1 MKTENTATFV
11 GTCGDRAGGSR
22 LVVCIV
28 GRPGPGRTLKLC
40 PRLSSPADCYTSE
53 SALWDP
59 MHDACAMRMISGIIE
74 RPMPS
79 HACQPA
85 KQRSKYKQM
94 TKQTSRNQPMRTS
107 EASSFDT
114 TSKEHIACSASCW
127 ASVLPVKGVLL
138 HPGLAMPCCSNCWMI
153 KPPHVPCV
161 ALCLRVSAQAFD
173 MRNKAQQKGS

>member
-1 MKTENTATFV
+1 MW
-11 GTCGDRAGGSR
+11 
-22 LVVCIV
+22 
-28 GRPGPGRTLKLC
+28 GPGWRQQTGCLHRRTPWPGSNPEAVKRC
-40 PRLSSPADCYTSE
+40 PRLSSPADCYTTSE

-59 MHDACAMRMISGIIE
+59 MHDACAMRMISGTIE

-127 ASVLPVKGVLL
+127 ALVLPVKGVLL
-138 HPGLAMPCCSNCWMI
+138 HPTQGLAMLCCSNCWMI
-153 KPPHVPCV
+153 KHD
-161 ALCLRVSAQAFD
+161 QT
-173 MRNKAQQKGS
+173 